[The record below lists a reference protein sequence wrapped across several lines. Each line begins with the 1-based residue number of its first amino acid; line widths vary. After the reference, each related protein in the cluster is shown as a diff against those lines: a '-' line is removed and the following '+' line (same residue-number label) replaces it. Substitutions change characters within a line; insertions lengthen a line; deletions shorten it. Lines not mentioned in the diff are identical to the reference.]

1 MSENIKHTVDD
12 IKLFKRLAEIRRE
25 GLLYSP
31 DAFNIVARELFG
43 MSVKEAQNLHSTYV
57 QAVQG
62 TLIWRDG
69 HEEEIVD
76 TLMKAQQVI
85 EHSQKMEPADTWRS
99 IDSYIGT
106 DKFDPRNGIG
116 VWAKYNNKE
125 PQLFEYNITNPK
137 HLSMIADMEKRDDV
151 DIICIVPWVDDI
163 SNAENNGCLN
173 DIHGQKVI
181 NIYDGDIFV
190 AMNKSNDTYWNR
202 EEDNGVYVCLNGAYR
217 RLLYTVGR
225 GYLTINKEPNIA
237 DDSDEDDEYGN
248 VFSYAK
254 GKWNSY
260 ILTMDHKW
268 MRIGNIHADVT
279 LLMEKKEG

>member
-1 MSENIKHTVDD
+1 MSEKIKHTVDD

-31 DAFNIVARELFG
+31 DAFNLVARELFG
-43 MSVKEAQNLHSTYV
+43 MSIKEAQNLHSTYV
-57 QAVQG
+57 QAVNG

-69 HEEEIVD
+69 NEEEIVD

-99 IDSYIGT
+99 IDSYIG
-106 DKFDPRNGIG
+106 DDRYDRRNAIG
-116 VWAKYNNKE
+116 VWARYGCGK
-125 PQLFEYNITNPK
+125 PQLFEYMITNPK
-137 HLSMIADMEKRDDV
+137 HLSLIADMERSESV
-151 DIICIVPWVDDI
+151 EIICIVPCVDYI
-163 SNAENNGCLN
+163 SNPGNEGCIN
-173 DIHGQKVI
+173 DLSGMNVM

-190 AMNKSNDTYWNR
+190 AMNKGSDSYWNR
-202 EEDNGVYVCLNGAYR
+202 ENENGVYVCINGAYR

-225 GYLTINKEPNIA
+225 GYLTIDKEPNIA

-254 GKWNSY
+254 GRWNSH